1 VRLSLSS
8 AAFFFAWW
16 QSLDFRLT
24 SFYGNDG
31 AKFSQYKSVQCTIG
45 AVATLTPFAT
55 DLCSRHELALEE
67 FAMLKQLLTAVFVP
81 ALACATLSAQEL
93 SPTNLHQPTL
103 TPQNSGT
110 TNGLIAVWPVNP
122 RVVWASG
129 RAGTFTVTTDGGQTW
144 RAGVVPGAE
153 ALQFRDVQAFS
164 ANVAYLM
171 SIGTSGDPTEFRIYK
186 TEDGGGTWTIQFE
199 NQNPN
204 AFYDGFA
211 FWTPHRGIVHSD
223 SVNGVFPDLRTT
235 DGTTWQDISNN
246 MPPALPGE
254 FSFAS
259 SGTCVS
265 TQGGRNAWICTGGAD
280 IARVLA
286 TRDGGDTWNAY
297 NTPLLSSPSAGAFT
311 VDFRDPFRGI
321 VGGGDLDPG
330 DPNNARTAVSSD
342 GGQTWILTNPPPV
355 TGAIFGLSYVG
366 RTGNAPADNLGRA
379 VVITA
384 NDGGAAWTP
393 DEGTTWFALPD
404 VSGFWAVAF
413 ATPKAGWLV
422 GTDGRILKISF

>member
-1 VRLSLSS
+1 MNRDDVNSCRSGKFD
-8 AAFFFAWW
+8 APHGQPTPRPRIAFGGIAMSK
-16 QSLDFRLT
+16 Q
-24 SFYGNDG
+24 
-31 AKFSQYKSVQCTIG
+31 
-45 AVATLTPFAT
+45 FAT
-55 DLCSRHELALEE
+55 FLIA
-67 FAMLKQLLTAVFVP
+67 
-81 ALACATLSAQEL
+81 ALACGTLGAQEL
-93 SPTNLHQPTL
+93 SPTRLHQPTL

-122 RVVWASG
+122 RVVWACG

-186 TEDGGGTWTIQFE
+186 TEDGGATWTIQFE

-211 FWTPHRGIVHSD
+211 FWTPHRGIAHSD
-223 SVNGVFPDLRTT
+223 SVNGLFPDVRTT
-235 DGTTWQDISNN
+235 DGTMWEDISNN

-254 FSFAS
+254 ASFAS

-265 TQGGRNAWICTGGAD
+265 TQGGRNAWICTGGSD
-280 IARVLA
+280 VARVLA

-297 NTPLLSSPSAGAFT
+297 DTPLISSPSAGAFT

-330 DPNNARTAVSSD
+330 DPNNARTATSSD
-342 GGQTWILTNPPPV
+342 GGQTWTLTNPPPV

-366 RTGNAPADNLGRA
+366 RTGNAPGDNLGRA

-384 NDGGAAWTP
+384 NAGGAAWTP
-393 DEGTTWFALPD
+393 DEGTTWYALPG

>member
-1 VRLSLSS
+1 MRASTASIRDILQRTY
-8 AAFFFAWW
+8 AA
-16 QSLDFRLT
+16 S
-24 SFYGNDG
+24 
-31 AKFSQYKSVQCTIG
+31 
-45 AVATLTPFAT
+45 
-55 DLCSRHELALEE
+55 HEPNLGGIS
-67 FAMLKQLLTAVFVP
+67 MLKRSLTALFIP
-81 ALACATLSAQEL
+81 ALACATVIAQAL
-93 SPTNLHQPTL
+93 SPTHLHQPTL
-103 TPQNSGT
+103 IPQDSGT

-122 RVVWASG
+122 QVVWASG

-153 ALQFRDVQAFS
+153 LLQFRDVQAFS
-164 ANVAYLM
+164 ASVAYLL
-171 SIGTSGDPTEFRIYK
+171 SIGTSGDPTDFRIYK
-186 TEDGGGTWTIQFE
+186 TVDGGATWTLQFE
-199 NQNPN
+199 NHNPN

-211 FWTPHRGIVHSD
+211 FWTPHRGIAHSD

-235 DGTTWQDISNN
+235 DGTSWQDISN

-259 SGTCVS
+259 SGTCVT
-265 TQGGRNAWICTGGAD
+265 TQGGRNAWIATGGAD
-280 IARVLA
+280 VARVLA
-286 TRDGGDTWNAY
+286 TTDQGNTWNAY
-297 NTPLLSSPSAGAFT
+297 DTPLFSSPSAGGFT
-311 VDFRDPFRGI
+311 VDFRDPHHGI

-342 GGQTWILTNPPPV
+342 GGQTWTLTAAPPV

-366 RTGNAPADNLGRA
+366 RTGRGGGNNLGRA

-384 NDGGAAWTP
+384 NDPPTFATGVAAWTP
-393 DEGTTWFALPD
+393 DEGNTWFTLPG

-422 GTDGRILKISF
+422 GTDGRIIKISF

>member
-1 VRLSLSS
+1 MNRDDVNSCRSGKFDDPHGQPTPRPRIPFGGIAMCKQFATFLI
-8 AAFFFAWW
+8 AAF
-16 QSLDFRLT
+16 
-24 SFYGNDG
+24 
-31 AKFSQYKSVQCTIG
+31 
-45 AVATLTPFAT
+45 
-55 DLCSRHELALEE
+55 
-67 FAMLKQLLTAVFVP
+67 
-81 ALACATLSAQEL
+81 ACGTLSAQEI
-93 SPTNLHQPTL
+93 SPTRLHQPTL
-103 TPQNSGT
+103 IPQNSGT
-110 TNGLIAVWPVNP
+110 ANGLIAVWPVNP
-122 RVVWASG
+122 RVVWACG

-144 RAGVVPGAE
+144 RAGVVPGAD

-186 TEDGGGTWTIQFE
+186 TEDGGATWMIQFE
-199 NQNPN
+199 NQNLN

-211 FWTPHRGIVHSD
+211 FWTPHRGIAHSD

-246 MPPALPGE
+246 MPAALPGE
-254 FSFAS
+254 TSFAS
-259 SGTCVS
+259 SGTCVT
-265 TQGGRNAWICTGGAD
+265 TQGGRNAWICTGGSA

-286 TRDGGDTWNAY
+286 TRDGGNTWNAY
-297 NTPLLSSPSAGAFT
+297 NTPLISSPTAGAFT
-311 VDFRDPFRGI
+311 VDFRNPFHGI
-321 VGGGDLDPG
+321 VGGGDLDPN
-330 DPNNARTAVSSD
+330 DPNNARTATSND
-342 GGQTWILTNPPPV
+342 GGQTWTLTNPPPV

-366 RTGNAPADNLGRA
+366 RGGDDDGNDSERNNRGSA